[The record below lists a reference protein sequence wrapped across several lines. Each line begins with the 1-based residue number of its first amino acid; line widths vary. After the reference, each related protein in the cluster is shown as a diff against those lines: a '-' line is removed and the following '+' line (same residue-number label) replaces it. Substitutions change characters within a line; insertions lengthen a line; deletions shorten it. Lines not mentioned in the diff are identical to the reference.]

1 MSKFNNFQLLSIL
14 FLNKIMIFDAK
25 IKIIPINLP
34 SKNYQRSLL
43 FCSKIQIQN
52 LEFFLK
58 IEFLD
63 TIRDFPTVCFCNVKK
78 SKTSIIINS
87 WKNDLRTLYFCS
99 IIALENCDDRLTLL
113 FLQNRREI
121 WEKNLKFIQ
130 SHNSAAANGEFTHTV
145 GMNEYG
151 DWTTDEFVSFFNGY
165 SNSSQQRDFDRDTV
179 NDDDDVPDKVDWV
192 NEGCVRFK
200 QSLR

>member
-1 MSKFNNFQLLSIL
+1 M
-14 FLNKIMIFDAK
+14 
-25 IKIIPINLP
+25 
-34 SKNYQRSLL
+34 
-43 FCSKIQIQN
+43 
-52 LEFFLK
+52 
-58 IEFLD
+58 
-63 TIRDFPTVCFCNVKK
+63 
-78 SKTSIIINS
+78 
-87 WKNDLRTLYFCS
+87 
-99 IIALENCDDRLTLL
+99 ENCDDRLTLL

-121 WEKNLKFIQ
+121 WEKNLKFIE